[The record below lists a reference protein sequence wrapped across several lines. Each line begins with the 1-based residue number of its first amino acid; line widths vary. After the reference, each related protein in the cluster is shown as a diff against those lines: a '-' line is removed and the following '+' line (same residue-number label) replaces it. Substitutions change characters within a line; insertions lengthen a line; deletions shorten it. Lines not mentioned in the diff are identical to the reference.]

1 MASDELRI
9 PITADASGVSDGVK
23 DAERALGKLENTV
36 DESGKSLNRY
46 GEKLGKALGPGDG
59 LHGRLDNLESPLR
72 DTEGAIARSQMAVIE
87 FGNSGATAADKVGA
101 GFLLAGDAIAAFT
114 SGGVVG
120 VGIAAAVAGFSIINQ
135 LMTEEAEKAKEAE
148 EAQKKHAEQL
158 ANVGKSA
165 VDAGISIAA
174 LQAKEAAGIAL
185 ASVRAVEQDK
195 LDQMLR
201 KKRIKDRI
209 EDLNAELRAS
219 NEASEMFRINRQL
232 KEEAAALKSQETIV
246 KNLDGALY
254 YARLTAKETQ
264 AGYLNDLKLSEESA
278 TTAFIT
284 GLKKS
289 TEAKTEAIKKINEDV
304 KASTAEATKESK
316 KQIFDEAA
324 FERQVRQ
331 DNAAF
336 DLQTAQQL
344 AEAELGIRFA
354 ASQEQ
359 AAIDLQLHNKRR
371 QQAEQTADFQRRLAN
386 DGTELAKS
394 AALQVTSALFE
405 QAKAGELSA
414 EKVLEAVLSQTGQT
428 LVAKGTLYAFEGV
441 ATLNPV
447 MAGTGAAMI
456 ASGVAMGGA
465 SGAISRAGQPAAT
478 PASTPTDT
486 RQSRAASSGTGG
498 EGGTTVIQF
507 NGPAYDRRG
516 ISTVLN
522 SGLKMA
528 KHRRV
533 MGS

>member
-1 MASDELRI
+1 
-9 PITADASGVSDGVK
+9 
-23 DAERALGKLENTV
+23 
-36 DESGKSLNRY
+36 
-46 GEKLGKALGPGDG
+46 
-59 LHGRLDNLESPLR
+59 
-72 DTEGAIARSQMAVIE
+72 
-87 FGNSGATAADKVGA
+87 
-101 GFLLAGDAIAAFT
+101 
-114 SGGVVG
+114 
-120 VGIAAAVAGFSIINQ
+120 
-135 LMTEEAEKAKEAE
+135 
-148 EAQKKHAEQL
+148 
-158 ANVGKSA
+158 
-165 VDAGISIAA
+165 
-174 LQAKEAAGIAL
+174 
-185 ASVRAVEQDK
+185 
-195 LDQMLR
+195 MLR

-456 ASGVAMGGA
+456 ASGVAMGSA

-478 PASTPTDT
+478 PTSTPTDT
-486 RQSRAASSGTGG
+486 RQSRAASSGSGG
-498 EGGTTVIQF
+498 EGGTTVINF
-507 NGPAYDRRG
+507 NGPAYDKRG
-516 ISTVLN
+516 VANVLN
-522 SGLKMA
+522 AGQKMA
-528 KHRRV
+528 RHRRIA
-533 MGS
+533 GA